1 MTSCSTT
8 DDEYV
13 LLGVAG
19 KQQVGEEEHRL
30 VEIYTFSLSE
40 SAEKREMG
48 EGIGVNK
55 APGIIRE
62 LAAQCVTAF

>member
-1 MTSCSTT
+1 MT
-8 DDEYV
+8 DDEYM

-19 KQQVGEEEHRL
+19 KQEVYEEEHRL
-30 VEIYTFSLSE
+30 VDIYTFSSSE

-48 EGIGVNK
+48 EGRGVNK
-55 APGIIRE
+55 ALGIIQE

>member
-1 MTSCSTT
+1 MT

-13 LLGVAG
+13 LVGVAG
-19 KQQVGEEEHRL
+19 KQEVCGEELRL
-30 VEIYTFSLSE
+30 VGIYTFSSSE

-48 EGIGVNK
+48 EGRGVNK
-55 APGIIRE
+55 ALGIIRE